1 MNWYIFQSKA
11 RKEDLL
17 CEQLRLREVE
27 IFFPTIRVQPVN
39 PRARK
44 IKPYFPGYVF
54 GRINLAESGRSI
66 LEWIPGAVGIVS
78 FGGDPAPVP
87 EELVATLRQ
96 HLAKINES
104 NGKDLEKYQPGDLVA
119 IRGGPFAGYEAIFDV
134 HLPGRDRVEV
144 LLKLLR
150 GYQVRVELPTELI
163 ELKDDPSRSGNRSND
178 KRS

>member
-17 CEQLRLREVE
+17 CEQLRLRDVE
-27 IFFPTIRVQPVN
+27 IFFPTLRVQPVN

-54 GRINLAESGRSI
+54 GRIDLAESGRSI

-87 EELVATLRQ
+87 DELVATLRQ
-96 HLAKINES
+96 YLARINES
-104 NGKDLEKYQPGDLVA
+104 NSKGSEKYQAGDLVI

-134 HLPGRDRVEV
+134 NLPGRDRVEV
-144 LLKLLR
+144 LLKLLQ
-150 GYQVRVELPTELI
+150 GSQVRVELPAELI
-163 ELKDDPSRSGNRSND
+163 ELKDNKPGNRSND
-178 KRS
+178 KGH

>member
-54 GRINLAESGRSI
+54 GRIDLAESGRSI

-87 EELVATLRQ
+87 DDLVATLRQ

-104 NGKDLEKYQPGDLVA
+104 NGKGSDKYRPGDLLT
-119 IRGGPFAGYEAIFDV
+119 IRAGPFAGYEAIFDV

-150 GYQVRVELPTELI
+150 GYQVRVELPAELVA
-163 ELKDDPSRSGNRSND
+163 LKEEASKSVSRSND
-178 KRS
+178 KQR